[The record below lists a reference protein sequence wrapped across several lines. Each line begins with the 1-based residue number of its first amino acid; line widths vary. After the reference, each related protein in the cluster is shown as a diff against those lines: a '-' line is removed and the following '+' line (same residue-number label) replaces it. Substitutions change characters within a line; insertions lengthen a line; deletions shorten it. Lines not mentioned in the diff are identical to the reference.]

1 MLIKNKSQLQN
12 VLNQRI
18 GVAVKQTMEY
28 FEMRLTEAIHDDYY
42 QAYKHPVQYERTE
55 KFLESATSKLINGN
69 TAEIYLDLNY
79 NYEYVSA
86 EYVAN
91 LAAQGYHGNKTIQTD
106 GRFWERFKEIY
117 YEQLIPKL
125 KENLRNQG
133 LNIK

>member
-18 GVAVKQTMEY
+18 NIAVKQTMEY
-28 FEMRLTEAIHDDYY
+28 FEMRLSDFLDRGYY
-42 QAYKHPVQYERTE
+42 QMYDPEQYERTDQLL
-55 KFLESATSKLINGN
+55 KSVTANLINGN

-79 NYEYVSA
+79 NYKYVSA

-91 LAAQGYHGNKTIQTD
+91 LAAQGYHGNKSIQTD
-106 GRFWERFKEIY
+106 GRFWESFKEIY

>member
-18 GVAVKQTMEY
+18 NIAVKQTMEY
-28 FEMRLTEAIHDDYY
+28 FEMRLSDFLDRGYY
-42 QAYKHPVQYERTE
+42 QMYDPVQYERTDQLL
-55 KFLESATSKLINGN
+55 KSVTANLINGN

-91 LAAQGYHGNKTIQTD
+91 LAAQGYHGNKSIQTD
-106 GRFWERFKEIY
+106 GRFWESFKEIY

>member
-18 GVAVKQTMEY
+18 NIAVKQTMEY
-28 FEMRLTEAIHDDYY
+28 FEMRLSDFLDRGYY
-42 QAYKHPVQYERTE
+42 QMYDPVQYERTDQLL
-55 KFLESATSKLINGN
+55 KSVTANLINGN

-79 NYEYVSA
+79 NYKYVSA
-86 EYVAN
+86 EYVEN
-91 LAAQGYHGNKTIQTD
+91 LAAQGYHGNKSIQTD
-106 GRFWERFKEIY
+106 GRFWESFKEIY

>member
-18 GVAVKQTMEY
+18 NIAVKQTMEY
-28 FEMRLTEAIHDDYY
+28 FEMRLSDFLDRGYY
-42 QAYKHPVQYERTE
+42 QMYDPVRYERTDQLL
-55 KFLESATSKLINGN
+55 KSVTANLINGN

-91 LAAQGYHGNKTIQTD
+91 LAAQGYHGNKSIQTD
-106 GRFWERFKEIY
+106 GRFWESFKEIY

>member
-1 MLIKNKSQLQN
+1 MLIKNRSQLQN

-18 GVAVKQTMEY
+18 GIAVKQTMEY
-28 FEMRLTEAIHDDYY
+28 FEMRLYDSLESGYY
-42 QAYKHPVQYERTE
+42 DTYDPVRYERTYQLL
-55 KFLESATSKLINGN
+55 KSVTANLVNGN

-91 LAAQGYHGNKTIQTD
+91 LAAQGYHGNKAIQTD

-117 YEQLIPKL
+117 YEQLIPEL
-125 KENLRNQG
+125 KKNLKQQG
-133 LNIK
+133 LYIK

>member
-18 GVAVKQTMEY
+18 NIAVKQTMEY
-28 FEMRLTEAIHDDYY
+28 FEMRLSDFLDRGYY
-42 QAYKHPVQYERTE
+42 QMYDPVQYERTDQLL
-55 KFLESATSKLINGN
+55 KSVTASLINGN

-79 NYEYVSA
+79 NYKYVSA

-91 LAAQGYHGNKTIQTD
+91 LAAQGYHGNKSIQTD
-106 GRFWERFKEIY
+106 GRFWESFKEIY

>member
-18 GVAVKQTMEY
+18 NIAVKQTMEY
-28 FEMRLTEAIHDDYY
+28 FEMRLSDFLDRGYY
-42 QAYKHPVQYERTE
+42 QMYDPVQYERTDQLL
-55 KFLESATSKLINGN
+55 KSVTANLINGN
-69 TAEIYLDLNY
+69 TVEIYLDLNY

-91 LAAQGYHGNKTIQTD
+91 LAAQGYHGNKSIQTD
-106 GRFWERFKEIY
+106 GRFWESFKEIY
-117 YEQLIPKL
+117 YEQLIPEL
-125 KENLRNQG
+125 KKNLKQQG

>member
-18 GVAVKQTMEY
+18 NIAVKQTMEY
-28 FEMRLTEAIHDDYY
+28 FEMRLSDFLDRGYY
-42 QAYKHPVQYERTE
+42 QMYDPVQYKRTDQLL
-55 KFLESATSKLINGN
+55 KSVTANLINGN

-91 LAAQGYHGNKTIQTD
+91 LAAQGYHGNKSIQTD
-106 GRFWERFKEIY
+106 GRFWESFEEIY

>member
-28 FEMRLTEAIHDDYY
+28 FEMRLYDSLESGYY
-42 QAYKHPVQYERTE
+42 DTYNPVRYERTDQLL
-55 KFLESATSKLINGN
+55 KSVTANLINGN

-91 LAAQGYHGNKTIQTD
+91 LAAQGYHGNKSIQTD
-106 GRFWERFKEIY
+106 GRFWESFKEIY

>member
-18 GVAVKQTMEY
+18 NIAVKQTMEY
-28 FEMRLTEAIHDDYY
+28 FEMRLSDFLDRGYY
-42 QAYKHPVQYERTE
+42 QMYDPVQYKRTDQLL
-55 KFLESATSKLINGN
+55 KSVTANLINGN

-91 LAAQGYHGNKTIQTD
+91 LAAQGYHGNKSIQTD
-106 GRFWERFKEIY
+106 GRFWESFKEIY
-117 YEQLIPKL
+117 YEQLIPEL
-125 KENLRNQG
+125 KKNLKQQG

>member
-28 FEMRLTEAIHDDYY
+28 FEMRLYDSLESGYY
-42 QAYKHPVQYERTE
+42 DTYNPVRYERTYQLL
-55 KFLESATSKLINGN
+55 KSVTANLVNGN

-91 LAAQGYHGNKTIQTD
+91 LAAQGYHGNETIQTN
-106 GRFWERFKEIY
+106 GRFWETFKEIY

>member
-28 FEMRLTEAIHDDYY
+28 FEMRLYDSLESGYY
-42 QAYKHPVQYERTE
+42 DTYDPVRYERTYQLL
-55 KFLESATSKLINGN
+55 KSVTANLINGN

>member
-18 GVAVKQTMEY
+18 NIAVKQTMEY
-28 FEMRLTEAIHDDYY
+28 FEMRLSDFLNRGYY
-42 QAYKHPVQYERTE
+42 QMYDPVQYERTDQLL
-55 KFLESATSKLINGN
+55 KSVTANLINGN

-91 LAAQGYHGNKTIQTD
+91 LAAQGYHGNKSIQTD
-106 GRFWERFKEIY
+106 GRFWESFKEIY
-117 YEQLIPKL
+117 YEQLIPEL
-125 KENLRNQG
+125 KKNLKQQG

>member
-18 GVAVKQTMEY
+18 NIAVKQTMEY
-28 FEMRLTEAIHDDYY
+28 FEMRLSDFLDRGYY
-42 QAYKHPVQYERTE
+42 QMYDPVQYERTDQLL
-55 KFLESATSKLINGN
+55 KSVTANLINGN

-79 NYEYVSA
+79 NYKYVSA

-91 LAAQGYHGNKTIQTD
+91 LAAQGYHGNKSIQTD
-106 GRFWERFKEIY
+106 GRFWESFKALY

>member
-28 FEMRLTEAIHDDYY
+28 FEMRLYDSLESGYY
-42 QAYKHPVQYERTE
+42 DTYNPVRYERTYQLL
-55 KFLESATSKLINGN
+55 KSVTANLVNGN

-91 LAAQGYHGNKTIQTD
+91 LAAQGYHGNETIQTD

>member
-18 GVAVKQTMEY
+18 NIAVKQTMEY
-28 FEMRLTEAIHDDYY
+28 FEMRLSDFLDRGYY
-42 QAYKHPVQYERTE
+42 QMYDPVQYERTDQLL
-55 KFLESATSKLINGN
+55 KSVTANLINGN

>member
-18 GVAVKQTMEY
+18 NIAVKQTMEY
-28 FEMRLTEAIHDDYY
+28 FEMRLSDFLDRGYY
-42 QAYKHPVQYERTE
+42 QMYDPVQYERTDQ
-55 KFLESATSKLINGN
+55 LLNSVTANLINGN

-79 NYEYVSA
+79 NYKYVSA

-91 LAAQGYHGNKTIQTD
+91 LAAQGYHGNKSIQTD
-106 GRFWERFKEIY
+106 GRFWESFKEIY

>member
-18 GVAVKQTMEY
+18 NIAVKQTMEY
-28 FEMRLTEAIHDDYY
+28 FEMRLSDFLDRGYY
-42 QAYKHPVQYERTE
+42 QMYDPVQYERTDQLL
-55 KFLESATSKLINGN
+55 KSVTANLINGN

-79 NYEYVSA
+79 NYKYVSA

-91 LAAQGYHGNKTIQTD
+91 LAAQGYHGNKSIQTD
-106 GRFWERFKEIY
+106 GRFWESFKEIY

>member
-1 MLIKNKSQLQN
+1 MLIKNRSQLQN
-12 VLNQRI
+12 AVNQRVSI
-18 GVAVKQTMEY
+18 AIKQTMEY
-28 FEMRLTEAIHDDYY
+28 FEMRLSDFLNRGYY
-42 QAYKHPVQYERTE
+42 QMYDPVRYERTDQLL
-55 KFLESATSKLINGN
+55 KSVTANLINGN

-91 LAAQGYHGNKTIQTD
+91 LAAQGYHGNKSIQTD
-106 GRFWERFKEIY
+106 GRFWESFKEIY